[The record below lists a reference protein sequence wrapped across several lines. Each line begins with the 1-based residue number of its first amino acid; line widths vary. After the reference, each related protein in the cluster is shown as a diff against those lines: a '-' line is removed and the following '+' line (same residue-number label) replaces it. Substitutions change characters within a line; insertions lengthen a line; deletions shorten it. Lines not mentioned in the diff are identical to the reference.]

1 MLKFSG
7 YSYLIR
13 GQPVKIGGFYGVAV
27 PLSGAMCI
35 TTQGRLRRDRHCI

>member
-1 MLKFSG
+1 
-7 YSYLIR
+7 
-13 GQPVKIGGFYGVAV
+13 VAV